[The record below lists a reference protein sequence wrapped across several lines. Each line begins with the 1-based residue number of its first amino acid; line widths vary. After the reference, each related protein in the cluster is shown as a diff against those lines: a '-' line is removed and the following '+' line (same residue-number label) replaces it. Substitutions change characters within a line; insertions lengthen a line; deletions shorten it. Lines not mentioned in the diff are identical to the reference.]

1 MTWESF
7 YDGFYGWS
15 DAGQRKIALMQ
26 KDFGDEDEVAE
37 IAMSFIDEEIAS
49 KFINRAITANVQ
61 FSADSLVELADFID
75 EATLTRALRNTKAVF
90 SQDQLAT
97 LDGYVDEETIEALT
111 SANAEMPESVFE
123 QRQTRRSRRQASQ
136 SDSLTGS
143 PLLDAFIGI
152 KFIDWL
158 FGSSGKNK
166 H

>member
-61 FSADSLVELADFID
+61 FSAGSLVELADYID
-75 EATLTRALRNTKAVF
+75 EATLTRALQNTKAAF
-90 SQDQLAT
+90 SQEQLAA
-97 LDGYVDEETIEALT
+97 LDGYVDEETIEALLT
-111 SANAEMPESVFE
+111 VNSEMQEPGSAN
-123 QRQTRRSRRQASQ
+123 RQARRNRRQEAHPET
-136 SDSLTGS
+136 LTGS

-152 KFIDWL
+152 KFFDWL
-158 FGSSGKNK
+158 FGGSDKNK